1 MEYQKQQE
9 QALYTEYIQEDI
21 LQAAGIYGEKI
32 AIEQIRVEIFE
43 LESEVAVAG
52 GELEGMRK
60 KWDGIKRSLRFSL
73 IMLAVFYLLYQ
84 LMYRLQVEQIMLYS
98 QAENG
103 TQGEGFILLMLIAAI
118 SDFFRI
124 LFWGIAQ
131 IFLARSIYKLYQF
144 LSNYD
149 SGASRQWCAW
159 IKQKN
164 LCQEIEQCVIRN
176 VGMEDRL
183 RRLRQVRTMYRERK
197 QEEWSD
203 DNLPKRI
210 VMERELE
217 MGNGNS
223 NSSGAS

>member
-118 SDFFRI
+118 SDFFGYYFGESSRF
-124 LFWGIAQ
+124 FWRV
-131 IFLARSIYKLYQF
+131 LSINCINF
-144 LSNYD
+144 SVTMTAGHPD
-149 SGASRQWCAW
+149 SG
-159 IKQKN
+159 
-164 LCQEIEQCVIRN
+164 VH
-176 VGMEDRL
+176 G
-183 RRLRQVRTMYRERK
+183 
-197 QEEWSD
+197 
-203 DNLPKRI
+203 
-210 VMERELE
+210 
-217 MGNGNS
+217 
-223 NSSGAS
+223 